1 MKRFIFMAVIFC
13 LTTGLT
19 TQAQVSRER
28 RPTRAQNSE
37 QMVTGPTTLQK
48 AGKQQR
54 NDKQSRVINDNEIK
68 KKEGDKAR
76 NDTYRNYRIAVK
88 KLESAQKKVN
98 NLQRKLESL
107 QQDLVN
113 ERVKVAEK
121 ITSGNGLTAEEA
133 SALEK
138 ALQEVDQKYGAK
150 ITGARNAYERALVEL
165 EHAKSYMEAAE
176 IEYKR

>member
-1 MKRFIFMAVIFC
+1 MAVIFC

-28 RPTRAQNSE
+28 RPARAQNSE
-37 QMVTGPTTLQK
+37 QMVTSPTSQHK

-54 NDKQSRVINDNEIK
+54 NDKQSRVINDNEIKK

-121 ITSGNGLTAEEA
+121 ITSGNGLTVEEA

-150 ITGARNAYERALVEL
+150 ITGARNAYERAQVEL

>member
-1 MKRFIFMAVIFC
+1 M
-13 LTTGLT
+13 
-19 TQAQVSRER
+19 
-28 RPTRAQNSE
+28 
-37 QMVTGPTTLQK
+37 
-48 AGKQQR
+48 
-54 NDKQSRVINDNEIK
+54 
-68 KKEGDKAR
+68 
-76 NDTYRNYRIAVK
+76 K

-121 ITSGNGLTAEEA
+121 ITSGNGLTVEEA